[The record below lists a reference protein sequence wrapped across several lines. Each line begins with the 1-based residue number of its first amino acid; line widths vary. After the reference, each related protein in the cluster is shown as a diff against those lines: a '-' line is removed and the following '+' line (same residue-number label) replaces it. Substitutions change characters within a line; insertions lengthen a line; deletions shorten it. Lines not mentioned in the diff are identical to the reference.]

1 MPTRNMFRPLI
12 LAAICVPFLFA
23 TLSVAQE
30 PVLMTNERMG
40 EQLREKFGDDR
51 VEGQDGV
58 WKIVLTEDDEE
69 EEPEEEPD
77 EELEELGDDDS
88 SDAQPADE
96 ELGENELGND
106 EDSDDEE
113 LPGAGAEE
121 QLPPIMVV
129 LTDSR
134 ANRMRL
140 MMPIR
145 TLDPSK
151 QEDLRLALIAL
162 TSNYDRA
169 LDARYALQQ
178 GVLWSVFIHPLES
191 LTEDDLENA
200 IDQVRTL
207 RKNTGTTFTSSDLLF
222 GSAAPEEPEEKQDA
236 EDEPMD
242 F

>member
-1 MPTRNMFRPLI
+1 
-12 LAAICVPFLFA
+12 
-23 TLSVAQE
+23 
-30 PVLMTNERMG
+30 
-40 EQLREKFGDDR
+40 
-51 VEGQDGV
+51 
-58 WKIVLTEDDEE
+58 
-69 EEPEEEPD
+69 
-77 EELEELGDDDS
+77 
-88 SDAQPADE
+88 
-96 ELGENELGND
+96 
-106 EDSDDEE
+106 
-113 LPGAGAEE
+113 
-121 QLPPIMVV
+121 MVV

-222 GSAAPEEPEEKQDA
+222 GGAAPEEREEEQDD
-236 EDEPMD
+236 EDKPID

>member
-1 MPTRNMFRPLI
+1 MPTRNIFQPLI
-12 LAAICVPFLFA
+12 LVAICVPFLLP

-30 PVLMTNERMG
+30 PVLMTNEKMG

-51 VEGQDGV
+51 VEGRDGV
-58 WKIVLTEDDEE
+58 WKIVLTEDNE
-69 EEPEEEPD
+69 EEEPD
-77 EELEELGDDDS
+77 EELEELGDGDS

-222 GSAAPEEPEEKQDA
+222 GGAAPEEREEEQDD
-236 EDEPMD
+236 EDKPID